1 MSVTTVTITEVQ
13 GRPVETSTD
22 PIVLQSLLNS
32 VSNRLQ
38 HLTVARQV
46 LPCCKN
52 TADMPLGSKVRDAV
66 ITSSC
71 ELEKRK
77 EKRKGEHRGKMRGHN

>member
-1 MSVTTVTITEVQ
+1 M

-32 VSNRLQ
+32 VSKRLQ

-52 TADMPLGSKVRDAV
+52 TADVPLGSKVRDAV
-66 ITSSC
+66 ITSGC
-71 ELEKRK
+71 ELERERKREK
-77 EKRKGEHRGKMRGHN
+77 ESTAER